1 MEDESPDAR
10 GSPPDAPPGGE
21 GRSGP
26 MPTLPARHRVK
37 DFLWRVGSRAAE
49 DNIFFMAGA
58 ITFNLLV
65 AVVPLVLLVVGL
77 AGYALENLPGD
88 PMDVVLP
95 YVLEILPAVGGEVD
109 LVRTVTDA
117 VDSVVAG
124 RAGLSLVGA
133 VVFVWIS
140 ARLVW
145 TLRVVL
151 REVFD
156 VAEDRGLFRGIL
168 FDIQIVVIATGL
180 VLVNFGITLVLTA
193 VGNYGV
199 SVLGIEQWDLTWAR
213 RTLGMLVSFASIWV
227 LFLLIYR
234 YLLVRRIPWR
244 TAIVAA
250 TFTGVL
256 HEVMKAG
263 FSMYA
268 TQLADFTS
276 TFGNLAT
283 LAVLFV
289 WIYYESLVFILG
301 GVVAQVYTM
310 NRVRRVRVRERFEP
324 AEAES

>member
-1 MEDESPDAR
+1 
-10 GSPPDAPPGGE
+10 
-21 GRSGP
+21 
-26 MPTLPARHRVK
+26 MPSLPARHRVK
-37 DFLWRVGSRAAE
+37 DFLWRVASRAGE
-49 DNIFFMAGA
+49 DNILFMAGGIA
-58 ITFNLLV
+58 FNLLI

-77 AGYALENLPGD
+77 AGYALETLPGD
-88 PMDVVLP
+88 PIDVVLP

-109 LVRTVTDA
+109 LIQTVTDTE
-117 VDSVVAG
+117 DSVVAG
-124 RAGLSLVGA
+124 RAGLSLIGA

-145 TLRVVL
+145 TLRIVL

-156 VAEDRGLFRGIL
+156 VAQDRGLLRGFL
-168 FDIQIVVIATGL
+168 FDVQIVVIGTVL
-180 VLVNFGITLVLTA
+180 ILVNFGVTLVLTT

-213 RTLGMLVSFASIWV
+213 RTLGVLVSFASIWV

-244 TAIVAA
+244 TALVAA

-256 HEVMKAG
+256 HEAMKAG
-263 FSMYA
+263 FSVYA
-268 TQLADFTS
+268 TRLADFTS

-283 LAVLFV
+283 LAVLFI

-310 NRVRRVRVRERFEP
+310 NRVRRVRLRERFEP
-324 AEAES
+324 AEAEA